1 VLVWAHANAE
11 DMWRAHRVLD
21 CLRQQLRVHVIAFE
35 YPGYAGAPGQPSEQ
49 STCENADRVYHYL
62 THQQGFAPKD
72 IIFLGRSLGSA
83 ILTQCAASNKVAALI
98 LLSPFTSIKSVV
110 QHANGHSTLGGV
122 AASLISDCF
131 ETIEAIK
138 HVDTQLLVI
147 HGQLDQLVPLEH
159 GRQLVDAAN
168 SCHTKRL
175 RVLEDMAHNDIFE
188 DKHRTIVL
196 DSIHNFL
203 CRERVL
209 RTVTSSSQR
218 TELYPPDLNP
228 YNIESVR
235 NR

>member
-1 VLVWAHANAE
+1 
-11 DMWRAHRVLD
+11 M
-21 CLRQQLRVHVIAFE
+21 CQ
-35 YPGYAGAPGQPSEQ
+35 
-49 STCENADRVYHYL
+49 
-62 THQQGFAPKD
+62 
-72 IIFLGRSLGSA
+72 
-83 ILTQCAASNKVAALI
+83 VAALI

-147 HGQLDQLVPLEH
+147 HGQLDQLAPVEH
-159 GRQLVDAAN
+159 GRQLVDAARA
-168 SCHTKRL
+168 CHTKRL
-175 RVLEDMAHNDIFE
+175 HVLEDMAHNDIFE

-196 DSIHNFL
+196 DAIHNFL
-203 CRERVL
+203 CRHRVL
-209 RTVTSSSQR
+209 RTATSSSER

-228 YNIESVR
+228 YNIEPVR